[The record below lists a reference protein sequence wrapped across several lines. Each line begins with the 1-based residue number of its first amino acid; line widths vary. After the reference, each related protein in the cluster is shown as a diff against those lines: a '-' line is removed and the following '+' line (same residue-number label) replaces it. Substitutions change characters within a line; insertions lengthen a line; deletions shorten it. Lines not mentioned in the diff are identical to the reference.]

1 VLEVVEVG
9 PALEVVEVGLV
20 LEVVGLVLEVV
31 EVGLALEVEVEE
43 AGLALQPYSV
53 VSFVSLLDVQ
63 NLGVCKTTFVQPAT
77 RTIAGRSRFN
87 IDVKTTNYS
96 YQPTDLLLHHLK
108 HAAGRISR
116 SLMFRDHRQR

>member
-9 PALEVVEVGLV
+9 PALEVVE
-20 LEVVGLVLEVV
+20 VGLVLEVV

-63 NLGVCKTTFVQPAT
+63 NLGCARRHLYNQP
-77 RTIAGRSRFN
+77 RGRSLG
-87 IDVKTTNYS
+87 DQDS
-96 YQPTDLLLHHLK
+96 
-108 HAAGRISR
+108 IST
-116 SLMFRDHRQR
+116 